1 MVSRLGLLSR
11 ILLASSF
18 VIIVL
23 ALIRLGVNWVV
34 IEHQVMKEILLD
46 SRKLAQQAHIVL
58 KQSAQIHA
66 QYVKKLGEK
75 EQLISQN
82 ISSLKSITP
91 STIPIHFAQEVAQ
104 QGLKSEH
111 YDFQIIRENTSNQA
125 FLNQLREKELNE
137 LFEVDEKQNVVRY
150 ISPIRVV
157 NECFVCHGAKE
168 SLEQDLSGTL
178 KNELQ
183 GWKVGEIPAAFAVIV
198 DLQLISD
205 RFQETIPRLL
215 LVSLIALCF
224 GLAIAFLLINSILRR
239 LKNFVFRLHQV
250 AQQNVSSAEQ
260 VRQNSSSVAFSSE
273 NQATHLLKVMEKIKE
288 LGTHALENLDKA
300 QLNIN
305 STNQL
310 TDSFQLIIAQS
321 QSTEQAVSDMKRS
334 IKEGSESMVKIMSVL
349 LDVRDSSLLINKILE
364 SLNSI
369 TQQTKMLAT
378 NAAIE
383 AARAGEH
390 GKGFGVVANEVAKLA
405 ENSKL
410 ATHQI
415 SKLISDSA
423 QQGMQIGE
431 LADSG
436 NQSLKQL
443 ENKFEALSDFVEDL
457 AKSVYLNSDN
467 VTAINS
473 RASKV
478 SEMSMSQSKE
488 TEGLLFLLQQVDENE
503 QENKNFTDKSLSEA
517 HQLHEGALHLLVL
530 IKEIEELISGDKNSS
545 KISKKSLNKQSKL
558 ERLQLPSN
566 TKNWGS

>member
-1 MVSRLGLLSR
+1 MVSRLGLMSR

-23 ALIRLGVNWVV
+23 ALIRLGVNWVL
-34 IEHQVMKEILLD
+34 IEDQVMKEIQLD
-46 SRKLAQQAHIVL
+46 SRKLALQAHIVL

-66 QYVKKLGEK
+66 QYVEKLEEK
-75 EQLISQN
+75 EQSAGQN
-82 ISSLKSITP
+82 LSSITGLP
-91 STIPIHFAQEVAQ
+91 SSVIPIHFAQEVAQ
-104 QGLKSEH
+104 QGLRSEY
-111 YDFQIIRENTSNQA
+111 YDFQIIRENSSNQA
-125 FLNQLREKELNE
+125 VFNQLVEKDLNE
-137 LFEVDEKQNVVRY
+137 MFEVDEKQNLVRY
-150 ISPIRVV
+150 VSPIRVDQ
-157 NECFVCHGAKE
+157 ECLVCHGAEE
-168 SLEQDLSGTL
+168 SLEQDPPGTI

-183 GWKVGEIPAAFAVIV
+183 GWKVVEIPAAFAVNV

-224 GLAIAFLLINSILRR
+224 GLAIAFMVSHSILSR
-239 LKNFVFRLHQV
+239 LKNFVFRLQQM
-250 AQQNVSSAEQ
+250 AQKNVSIAEQ
-260 VRQNSSSVAFSSE
+260 VSQNSSSVALSNE
-273 NQATHLLKVMEKIKE
+273 NQATHLLKVMEKIKK

-300 QLNIN
+300 QSNIN

-310 TDSFQLIIAQS
+310 TDSFQLIITQS
-321 QSTEQAVSDMKRS
+321 QSTEQAVADMKSS
-334 IKEGSESMVKIMSVL
+334 IKESSESMVKIMSVL
-349 LDVRDSSLLINKILE
+349 LDVRDSGLLINKILE

-415 SKLISDSA
+415 SQLISESA
-423 QQGMQIGE
+423 QHGMQIGE

-443 ENKFEALSDFVEDL
+443 ENKFEALSDFAEDL
-457 AKSVYLNSDN
+457 AKSVLQISDN
-467 VTAINS
+467 VTSIHS

-478 SEMSMSQSKE
+478 SELSMSQSKE
-488 TEGLLFLLQQVDENE
+488 SEELLSLLQQVDENE
-503 QENKNFTDKSLSEA
+503 QQNKNLTDKTLTEA
-517 HQLHEGALHLLVL
+517 HQLHEGALHLLGL
-530 IKEIEELISGDKNSS
+530 IKEIEGLIAGGENSS
-545 KISKKSLNKQSKL
+545 KISKTRLNNPSKL

-566 TKNWGS
+566 TKN

>member
-1 MVSRLGLLSR
+1 MVSRLGLMSR

-23 ALIRLGVNWVV
+23 ALIRLGVNWVL
-34 IEHQVMKEILLD
+34 IEDQVMKEILLE

-66 QYVKKLGEK
+66 QYVEKLGVK
-75 EQLISQN
+75 EQSAGQN
-82 ISSLKSITP
+82 LSSITGLP
-91 STIPIHFAQEVAQ
+91 SSVIPIHFAQEVAQ
-104 QGLKSEH
+104 QGLRSEY
-111 YDFQIIRENTSNQA
+111 YDFQIICENSSNQA
-125 FLNQLREKELNE
+125 VFNQLREKDLNE
-137 LFEVDEKQNVVRY
+137 MFEVDEKQNLVRY
-150 ISPIRVV
+150 VSPIRVGQ
-157 NECFVCHGAKE
+157 ECFVCHGTEE

-183 GWKVGEIPAAFAVIV
+183 GWKVGEIIAAFAVIV

-205 RFQETIPRLL
+205 RFQATIPRLF

-224 GLAIAFLLINSILRR
+224 GLAIAFMVSHSILSR
-239 LKNFVFRLHQV
+239 LKNFVFRLHQM
-250 AQQNVSSAEQ
+250 AQKNESIAEQ
-260 VRQNSSSVAFSSE
+260 VSQNSNSVTLSNE
-273 NQATHLLKVMEKIKE
+273 NQATHLLKVMEKIKK
-288 LGTHALENLDKA
+288 LRTHALENLDKA
-300 QLNIN
+300 QSNIN

-310 TDSFQLIIAQS
+310 TDAFQLIITQS
-321 QSTEQAVSDMKRS
+321 QSTEQAVSDMKSS
-334 IKEGSESMVKIMSVL
+334 INESSESMVKIMSVL
-349 LDVRDSSLLINKILE
+349 LDVRDSGLLINKILE

-415 SKLISDSA
+415 SQLVSESA

-443 ENKFEALSDFVEDL
+443 ENKFEALSDFAEDL
-457 AKSVYLNSDN
+457 AKSVLQISDN
-467 VTAINS
+467 VTSIHS

-478 SEMSMSQSKE
+478 SELSMSQSKE
-488 TEGLLFLLQQVDENE
+488 SEELLSLLQQVDENE
-503 QENKNFTDKSLSEA
+503 QQNKNLTDKTLSEA
-517 HQLHEGALHLLVL
+517 HQLHEGALHLLGL
-530 IKEIEELISGDKNSS
+530 IKEIEGLIAGGENSS
-545 KISKKSLNKQSKL
+545 KISKTRLNNPSKL
-558 ERLQLPSN
+558 ERLQLSSN
-566 TKNWGS
+566 TKN

>member
-1 MVSRLGLLSR
+1 
-11 ILLASSF
+11 
-18 VIIVL
+18 
-23 ALIRLGVNWVV
+23 
-34 IEHQVMKEILLD
+34 
-46 SRKLAQQAHIVL
+46 
-58 KQSAQIHA
+58 
-66 QYVKKLGEK
+66 
-75 EQLISQN
+75 
-82 ISSLKSITP
+82 
-91 STIPIHFAQEVAQ
+91 
-104 QGLKSEH
+104 
-111 YDFQIIRENTSNQA
+111 
-125 FLNQLREKELNE
+125 
-137 LFEVDEKQNVVRY
+137 
-150 ISPIRVV
+150 
-157 NECFVCHGAKE
+157 
-168 SLEQDLSGTL
+168 
-178 KNELQ
+178 
-183 GWKVGEIPAAFAVIV
+183 
-198 DLQLISD
+198 
-205 RFQETIPRLL
+205 
-215 LVSLIALCF
+215 
-224 GLAIAFLLINSILRR
+224 
-239 LKNFVFRLHQV
+239 
-250 AQQNVSSAEQ
+250 
-260 VRQNSSSVAFSSE
+260 
-273 NQATHLLKVMEKIKE
+273 
-288 LGTHALENLDKA
+288 
-300 QLNIN
+300 
-305 STNQL
+305 
-310 TDSFQLIIAQS
+310 
-321 QSTEQAVSDMKRS
+321 MKRS

-473 RASKV
+473 RALKV

-530 IKEIEELISGDKNSS
+530 IKEIEGLISGDENSS

-558 ERLQLPSN
+558 ERLQLPAN